1 MSLLLAD
8 WQALWCFWII
18 EGNLG
23 HDSPSHGVTSTLGSE
38 WSSNFE
44 SPSMC
49 RDSISQFNQVHL
61 ESVLIQRIIQ
71 HLIDLSWRKPQKS
84 DHILLCGIYKAFQV
98 WREKGSSAR
107 FGILY
112 PCSLLISASSQC
124 AFVSHDADA
133 HPSKTLV
140 SFISQGRDALNLFS
154 LAFFSTWSLSVD
166 LLSSSFSTHI
176 KLFPSYAMDLH
187 LEVEYE

>member
-18 EGNLG
+18 EGGNLG

-107 FGILY
+107 FGVLY
-112 PCSLLISASSQC
+112 HVPFLFPLLLNVHSSPMMQMHIHLKLW
-124 AFVSHDADA
+124 S
-133 HPSKTLV
+133 V
-140 SFISQGRDALNLFS
+140 SFLKEEML
-154 LAFFSTWSLSVD
+154 
-166 LLSSSFSTHI
+166 
-176 KLFPSYAMDLH
+176 
-187 LEVEYE
+187 